1 MTAEPLR
8 PALCGQSPPGSAH
21 TGADYVR
28 AIMARES
35 DRRARAA
42 FRRLVL
48 RQVTP
53 AGTLLDF
60 GAGAGLDARYFAH
73 RGLTVRAYD
82 NDPRMCEFLARH
94 CHDLIESGSV
104 RLETGSYDEFL
115 ARGRAEEGQQRV
127 DLVAANFAPL
137 NLIADLP
144 SLFAR
149 FHALTVPD
157 GKVVA
162 SVLNPFFVGDA
173 KYRWWWWNLPRLWQS
188 GRYVVPGAHG
198 GIVRR
203 TPADFAAQCAPWF
216 TLERLYRGLPPRD
229 MREAEGTPWS
239 GDSNAAGWRFCGCRF
254 IFLVFRRRAPCAK

>member
-1 MTAEPLR
+1 MIADLLR
-8 PALCGQSPPGSAH
+8 SVTPGQSPPGSAH
-21 TGADYVR
+21 AGAEYVR
-28 AIMARES
+28 AITARES

-48 RQVTP
+48 RLVPP
-53 AGTLLDF
+53 AGTVLDF

-73 RGLTVRAYD
+73 RGLAVRAYD

-104 RLETGSYDEFL
+104 RVEAGSYEEFL
-115 ARGRAEEGQQRV
+115 ARGRAEEGQRV

-149 FHALTVPD
+149 FHARTVPD

-162 SVLNPFFVGDA
+162 SVLNPFFIGDA

-188 GRYVVPGAHG
+188 GRYVVPGALG

-203 TPADFAAQCAPWF
+203 TPADFAAQSAPWF

-229 MREAEGTPWS
+229 MRDAEGTRWS
-239 GDSNAAGWRFCGCRF
+239 GDGRAAVWRLCGCRF
-254 IFLVFRRRAPCAK
+254 IFLVFRRRDPSSE